1 MCNSMKLKNE
11 EDQLE
16 IRLMD
21 ELLAIEENIGQ
32 IVGMISLQFGE

>member
-1 MCNSMKLKNE
+1 MKLKNE